1 MWYAFYVAW
10 ARTDGNDRLSWAARP
25 LCPLDLVVRSPRNAE
40 SFKDWGFGFMS
51 SVIDRSSSRI
61 KPEKIEQAV
70 IRFAGDSGDGMQ
82 ITGSQFTN
90 TVALYGNDIATFPD
104 FPAEIRAPAGTLP
117 GVSGY
122 QLHFASSDVYTP
134 GDAVDV
140 LIAMNPAALKV
151 NIADLKPNG
160 ILIVNSDSF
169 GENDLRKAQLTANPL
184 EDHSLDKYR
193 LFSVEL
199 ERLTRVSLE
208 HLGLDAK
215 SMDRCKNFFALGM
228 CYWLYNRSTESTV
241 RWIEDKFKN
250 KPLLVEANKLAMK
263 AGYSY
268 CEATEAFQI
277 SYEIPPAQLAPGSYR
292 NMSGNQAL
300 ALGFVTASQK
310 SGLRLFQGSYPIT
323 PASDI
328 LHELAQYKDF
338 GVMTFQAEDEIA
350 AVTSTIGAAYAGA
363 LGLTTTSGPGMALKT
378 EAIGLAI
385 AVEIPLVI
393 CDIQRGGP
401 STGLPTK
408 TEQAD
413 LLQAL
418 FGRNSE
424 APVPV
429 IAPATPSD
437 CFWAAIEASRIAVKY
452 MVPVILLSDGYLAN
466 GAEPW
471 RIPDLAEIP
480 EIPVQFA
487 TEPNSPGGY
496 LPYKRNPDT
505 LARPWAV
512 PGTPG
517 LEHRIG
523 GLEKQD
529 VTGNINYEPLNHENM
544 VRIRAAKVAAIAQD
558 IPEAVPSGDPKGD
571 LLIIAWGST
580 HGAIT
585 AAVNAQRA
593 EGRKI
598 GHVHLRHLNPL
609 PSNLGDVIKRYKHVL
624 VPELNMGQ
632 LLWIL
637 RAKFLVDAV
646 GLNKIQ
652 GRPFKQ
658 AELEQK
664 IEEMLGVD

>member
-1 MWYAFYVAW
+1 MSTLAEVPPVKTK
-10 ARTDGNDRLSWAARP
+10 REV
-25 LCPLDLVVRSPRNAE
+25 LD
-40 SFKDWGFGFMS
+40 
-51 SVIDRSSSRI
+51 
-61 KPEKIEQAV
+61 QAV

-82 ITGSQFTN
+82 ITGNQFTN
-90 TVALYGNDIATFPD
+90 TAALYGNDIATFPD
-104 FPAEIRAPAGTLP
+104 YPAEIRAPAGTIP
-117 GVSGY
+117 GVSGF
-122 QLHFASSDVYTP
+122 QLHFSSNEVYTP
-134 GDAVDV
+134 GDAIDV

-151 NIADLKPNG
+151 NVADLKANG

-169 GENDLRKAQLTANPL
+169 KEGDLRKAQMTSNPL
-184 EDHSLDKYR
+184 EDHSLDKFR

-199 ERLTRVSLE
+199 ERLTRRSLE

-228 CYWLYNRSTESTV
+228 CYWLYNRSSEPTV

-250 KPLLVEANKLAMK
+250 KPLLVEANKLALK
-263 AGYSY
+263 GGYSY
-268 CEATEAFQI
+268 CEATEAFQV
-277 SYEIPPAQLAPGSYR
+277 SYEIPPAQLTPGLYR
-292 NMSGNQAL
+292 SMSGNQAL
-300 ALGFVTASQK
+300 ALGFVTAAQK
-310 SGLRLFQGSYPIT
+310 SGLTLFQGSYPIT

-328 LHELAQYKDF
+328 LHELSQYKDF

-350 AVTSTIGAAYAGA
+350 AITSSIGAAYAGA
-363 LGLTTTSGPGMALKT
+363 LAITTTSGPGMALKT
-378 EAIGLAI
+378 EALGLAV

-424 APVPV
+424 APIPV
-429 IAPATPSD
+429 LAASTPAD
-437 CFWAAIEASRIAVKY
+437 CFWVAIEACRIAVKY
-452 MVPVILLSDGYLAN
+452 MVPVIILSDGYLAN

-471 RIPDLAEIP
+471 RIPELSDIP
-480 EIPVQFA
+480 EIPVKFA
-487 TEPNSPGGY
+487 TDPVSF
-496 LPYKRNPDT
+496 LPYKRDPQT

-529 VTGNINYEPLNHENM
+529 PTGNINYEPLNHENM
-544 VRIRAAKVAAIAQD
+544 VRVRAAKVAAVAQD
-558 IPEAVPSGDPKGD
+558 IPNVLPAGDLEGD
-571 LLIIAWGST
+571 LLIVAWGST
-580 HGAIT
+580 CGSIT
-585 AAVNAQRA
+585 AALKAQRA
-593 EGRKI
+593 KGRRI
-598 GHVHLRHLNPL
+598 GHLHLRHLNPL
-609 PSNLGDVIKRYKHVL
+609 PSNLGDVLKRYKRVL

-632 LLWIL
+632 LLWVL
-637 RAKFLVDAV
+637 RAKYLVDAV

-664 IEEMLGVD
+664 IEEMLGL

>member
-1 MWYAFYVAW
+1 MATT
-10 ARTDGNDRLSWAARP
+10 TDIP
-25 LCPLDLVVRSPRNAE
+25 LPKTKRE
-40 SFKDWGFGFMS
+40 
-51 SVIDRSSSRI
+51 VIDR
-61 KPEKIEQAV
+61 AV

-82 ITGSQFTN
+82 VTGSQFTN

-122 QLHFASSDVYTP
+122 QLHFSSNEIFTP

-140 LIAMNPAALKV
+140 LIAMNPAALKTNV
-151 NIADLKPNG
+151 ADLKANG
-160 ILIVNSDSF
+160 ILIVNSDAF
-169 GENDLRKAQLTANPL
+169 AENDLRKAQMTSNPL

-193 LFSVEL
+193 LFSVGL
-199 ERLTRVSLE
+199 ERLTKTALE
-208 HLGLDAK
+208 HLGMDAK
-215 SMDRCKNFFALGM
+215 SISRCKNFFALGM
-228 CYWLYNRSTESTV
+228 CYWLYNRSMDSTV
-241 RWIEDKFKN
+241 RWIEAKFSK
-250 KPLLVEANKLAMK
+250 KPLLVESNKLAMK
-263 AGYSY
+263 AGYAY

-277 SYEIPPAQLAPGSYR
+277 SYEIPPAKLAPGLYR

-300 ALGFVTASQK
+300 ALGFVAASQK

-328 LHELAQYKDF
+328 LHELSQYKDF
-338 GVMTFQAEDEIA
+338 GVITFQAEDEIA
-350 AVTSTIGAAYAGA
+350 AITSAIGAAYAGA
-363 LGLTTTSGPGMALKT
+363 LAITTTSGPGMALKT
-378 EAIGLAI
+378 EAMGLAV

-413 LLQAL
+413 LLQAM

-424 APVPV
+424 APIPV
-429 IAPATPSD
+429 IAAATPSD
-437 CFWAAIEASRIAVKY
+437 CFWAALEASRIAVKY
-452 MVPVILLSDGYLAN
+452 MVPVIILSDGYLAN

-471 RIPDLAEIP
+471 RIPEVSELP
-480 EIPVQFA
+480 EIPVKFE
-487 TEPNSPGGY
+487 TNPVDFK
-496 LPYKRNPDT
+496 PYRRDPLT
-505 LARPWAV
+505 LARPWAI

-544 VRIRAAKVAAIAQD
+544 VRLRAAKVEAITQD
-558 IPEAVPSGDPKGD
+558 IPLVEPEGDQEGD

-585 AAVNAQRA
+585 AAVKAQRQKLA
-593 EGRKI
+593 GRKRI
-598 GHVHLRHLNPL
+598 GHLHLRYLNPL
-609 PSNLGDVIKRYKHVL
+609 PPNVGEILSRYKKIL
-624 VPELNMGQ
+624 VPELNLGQ
-632 LLWIL
+632 LSWLL
-637 RAKFLVDAV
+637 RAKFLVDAI

-658 AELEQK
+658 SELEQK
-664 IEEMLGVD
+664 IEELLGV

>member
-1 MWYAFYVAW
+1 MATT
-10 ARTDGNDRLSWAARP
+10 TDIP
-25 LCPLDLVVRSPRNAE
+25 LPKHKRE
-40 SFKDWGFGFMS
+40 
-51 SVIDRSSSRI
+51 VIDR
-61 KPEKIEQAV
+61 AV

-82 ITGSQFTN
+82 VTGSQFTN

-122 QLHFASSDVYTP
+122 QLHFSSNEIYTP

-140 LIAMNPAALKV
+140 LIVMNPAALKM
-151 NIADLKPNG
+151 NIADLKANG
-160 ILIVNSDSF
+160 ILIVNSDAF
-169 GENDLRKAQLTANPL
+169 AETDLRKAQMTSNPL
-184 EDHSLDKYR
+184 EDHSLDKFR

-199 ERLTRVSLE
+199 ERLTKVALD

-215 SMDRCKNFFALGM
+215 SVSRSKNFFALGM
-228 CYWLYNRSTESTV
+228 CYWLYNRSMDSTV
-241 RWIEDKFKN
+241 RWIEDKFSK

-277 SYEIPPAQLAPGSYR
+277 SYEIPPAQLEPGLYR

-300 ALGFVTASQK
+300 ALGFITASQK
-310 SGLRLFQGSYPIT
+310 SGLKLFQGSYPIT

-328 LHELAQYKDF
+328 LHELSQYKDF
-338 GVMTFQAEDEIA
+338 GVITFQAEDEIA
-350 AVTSTIGAAYAGA
+350 AITSAIGAAYAGA
-363 LGLTTTSGPGMALKT
+363 LAITTTSGPGMALKT
-378 EAIGLAI
+378 EALGLAV

-424 APVPV
+424 APIPIV
-429 IAPATPSD
+429 APATPSD
-437 CFWAAIEASRIAVKY
+437 CFWAAVEASRIAVKY
-452 MVPVILLSDGYLAN
+452 MVPVIILSDGYLAN

-471 RIPDLAEIP
+471 RIPDLNDIP
-480 EIPVQFA
+480 DFPVTFA
-487 TEPNSPGGY
+487 SDPVDFM
-496 LPYKRNPDT
+496 PYRRNPDT

-544 VRIRAAKVAAIAQD
+544 VRIRAAKVEAIVQD
-558 IPEAVPSGDPKGD
+558 IPDIVPAGDPDGD
-571 LLIIAWGST
+571 LLIVAWGST

-585 AAVNAQRA
+585 AAVKAQRA
-593 EGRKI
+593 LGHRI

-609 PSNLGDVIKRYKHVL
+609 PANLGEVLTRYKIVL

-632 LLWIL
+632 LLWVL
-637 RAKFLVDAV
+637 RAKFLVNAI

-658 AELEQK
+658 SELEQK
-664 IEEMLGVD
+664 IAELVS

>member
-1 MWYAFYVAW
+1 MSTTITEV
-10 ARTDGNDRLSWAARP
+10 
-25 LCPLDLVVRSPRNAE
+25 PRRKRE
-40 SFKDWGFGFMS
+40 
-51 SVIDRSSSRI
+51 VID
-61 KPEKIEQAV
+61 KAC
-70 IRFAGDSGDGMQ
+70 IRFCGDSGDGMQ

-90 TVALYGNDIATFPD
+90 TAALYGNDLATFPD

-117 GVSGY
+117 GVSGF
-122 QLHFASSDVYTP
+122 QVHFSSSDVYTP

-140 LIAMNPAALKV
+140 LVAMNPAALKM
-151 NIADLKPNG
+151 NLPDLRTNG
-160 ILIVNSDSF
+160 ILIVNLDNF
-169 GENDLRKAQLTANPL
+169 KENDLRKAQIAVSPL
-184 EDHSLDKYR
+184 EDHSLDGYR

-199 ERLTRVSLE
+199 TKLTRAALKE
-208 HLGLDAK
+208 LGLDAK

-228 CYWLYNRSTESTV
+228 CYWLYNRSMDATL
-241 RWIEDKFKN
+241 RYLEDKFKG
-250 KPLLVEANKLAMK
+250 KPQLVAANRLAMQ

-277 SYEIPPAQLAPGSYR
+277 SYEIPPAKLSPGTYR
-292 NMSGNQAL
+292 NISGNAAL
-300 ALGFVTASQK
+300 AMGFVAASDK
-310 SGLRLFQGSYPIT
+310 AGIPLFLGSYPIT

-328 LHELAQYKDF
+328 LHELSQYKDF
-338 GVMTFQAEDEIA
+338 GVITFQAEDEIA
-350 AVTSTIGAAYAGA
+350 AITSAIGAAYGGA
-363 LGLTTTSGPGMALKT
+363 LAITTTSGPGMALKT
-378 EAIGLAI
+378 EAMGLAV
-385 AVEIPLVI
+385 AVELPLVI

-437 CFWAAIEASRIAVKY
+437 CFWAALEACRIAVKY
-452 MVPVILLSDGYLAN
+452 MVPVIILSDGYLAN

-471 RIPDLAEIP
+471 KIPNVDEIP
-480 EIPVQFA
+480 EFKVEFA
-487 TEPNSPGGY
+487 KEKNSPNAY

-517 LEHRIG
+517 LEHRVG

-529 VTGNINYEPLNHENM
+529 VTGNINYEPLNHEHM
-544 VRIRAAKVAAIAQD
+544 VRIRAAKVAAIVQD
-558 IPEAVPSGDPKGD
+558 VPDIVPAGDDHGD
-571 LLIIAWGST
+571 LLIVAWGST

-585 AAVNAQRA
+585 AATNAQRA
-593 EGRKI
+593 LGRKI
-598 GHVHLRHLNPL
+598 GHAHLRHLNPL
-609 PSNLGDVIKRYKHVL
+609 PANLGDVIKRYKQVL

-632 LLWIL
+632 LLWLL
-637 RAKFLVDAV
+637 RAKYLVDAI

-664 IEEMLGVD
+664 IEEVLGV

>member
-1 MWYAFYVAW
+1 MSTV
-10 ARTDGNDRLSWAARP
+10 TDIP
-25 LCPLDLVVRSPRNAE
+25 LPKTKPE
-40 SFKDWGFGFMS
+40 
-51 SVIDRSSSRI
+51 VIDR
-61 KPEKIEQAV
+61 AV

-104 FPAEIRAPAGTLP
+104 YPAEIRAPAGTLP
-117 GVSGY
+117 GVSGF
-122 QLHFASSDVYTP
+122 QLHFSSDDINTP
-134 GDAVDV
+134 GDAIDV
-140 LIAMNPAALKV
+140 LIAMNPAALRV
-151 NIADLKPNG
+151 NIADLKANG

-169 GENDLRKAQLTANPL
+169 TDNDLRKAQMTVNPL
-184 EDHSLDKYR
+184 EDHSLDKFR
-193 LFSVEL
+193 LFPVEL
-199 ERLTRVSLE
+199 ERLTRRALE

-228 CYWLYNRSTESTV
+228 CYWLYNRSMDSTV
-241 RWIEDKFKN
+241 RWINDKFSK
-250 KPLLVEANKLAMK
+250 KPLLVEANQLAMK

-277 SYEIPPAQLAPGSYR
+277 SYEIPPAQLTPGLYR

-310 SGLRLFQGSYPIT
+310 SGLTLFQGSYPIT

-328 LHELAQYKDF
+328 LHELSQYKDF

-350 AVTSTIGAAYAGA
+350 AITSSIGAAYAGA
-363 LGLTTTSGPGMALKT
+363 LALTTTSGPGMALKT
-378 EAIGLAI
+378 EALGLAVAI
-385 AVEIPLVI
+385 EIPLVI
-393 CDIQRGGP
+393 VNVQRGGP

-413 LLQAL
+413 LLQAM

-424 APVPV
+424 APIPI
-429 IAPATPSD
+429 IAASTPGD
-437 CFWAAIEASRIAVKY
+437 CFWAAIEACRIAVKY

-471 RIPDLAEIP
+471 RVPELSDIPD
-480 EIPVQFA
+480 IPVNFA
-487 TEPNSPGGY
+487 KDPEGFK
-496 LPYKRNPDT
+496 PYKRNPDT
-505 LARPWAV
+505 LARPWAI

-529 VTGNINYEPLNHENM
+529 VSGNINYEPLNHENM
-544 VRIRAAKVAAIAQD
+544 VRIRAAKVAGIVQD
-558 IPEAVPSGDPKGD
+558 IPDAVPIGDPDGD
-571 LLIIAWGST
+571 LLIVAWGST
-580 HGAIT
+580 HGSIT
-585 AAVNAQRA
+585 AAVKTQRA
-593 EGRKI
+593 LGRRI
-598 GHVHLRHLNPL
+598 GHLHLRHLNPL
-609 PSNLGDVIKRYKHVL
+609 PANLAQVFKRYKKIL

-632 LLWIL
+632 LLWML
-637 RAKFLVDAV
+637 RAKYLVDAV

-664 IEEMLGVD
+664 IEEVLGL

>member
-1 MWYAFYVAW
+1 MSTLIEVPPV
-10 ARTDGNDRLSWAARP
+10 RHKREV
-25 LCPLDLVVRSPRNAE
+25 LD
-40 SFKDWGFGFMS
+40 
-51 SVIDRSSSRI
+51 
-61 KPEKIEQAV
+61 QAV

-90 TVALYGNDIATFPD
+90 TAALYGNDIATFPD
-104 FPAEIRAPAGTLP
+104 YPAEIRAPAGTIP
-117 GVSGY
+117 GVSGF
-122 QLHFASSDVYTP
+122 QLHFSSNEVYTP
-134 GDAVDV
+134 GDAIDV

-151 NIADLKPNG
+151 NIADLKANG

-169 GENDLRKAQLTANPL
+169 KEGDLRKAQMTSNPL

-199 ERLTRVSLE
+199 ERLTRRSLE

-228 CYWLYNRSTESTV
+228 CYWLYNRSMEPTV
-241 RWIEDKFKN
+241 RWVEEKFKN
-250 KPLLVEANKLAMK
+250 KPLLVEANKLALK
-263 AGYSY
+263 GGYSY
-268 CEATEAFQI
+268 CEATEAFQT
-277 SYEIPPAQLAPGSYR
+277 SYEIPPAQLTPGLYR
-292 NMSGNQAL
+292 SMSGNQAL
-300 ALGFVTASQK
+300 ALGFVTAAQK
-310 SGLRLFQGSYPIT
+310 SGLTLFQGSYPIT

-328 LHELAQYKDF
+328 LHELSMYKDF

-350 AVTSTIGAAYAGA
+350 AVTSAIGAAYAGA
-363 LGLTTTSGPGMALKT
+363 LAITTTSGPGMALKT
-378 EAIGLAI
+378 EAMGLAV

-424 APVPV
+424 APIPV
-429 IAPATPSD
+429 LAASTPAD
-437 CFWAAIEASRIAVKY
+437 CFWVAIEACRIAVKY
-452 MVPVILLSDGYLAN
+452 MVPVIILSDGYLAN

-471 RIPDLAEIP
+471 RIPDLKDIP
-480 EIPVQFA
+480 DFPVKFA
-487 TEPNSPGGY
+487 TDPNGF
-496 LPYKRNPDT
+496 LPYKRNPQT

-529 VTGNINYEPLNHENM
+529 PTGNINYEPLNHENM
-544 VRIRAAKVAAIAQD
+544 VRIRAAKVAAVAQD
-558 IPEAVPSGDPKGD
+558 IPNVLPAGDLEGD
-571 LLIIAWGST
+571 LLIVAWGST
-580 HGAIT
+580 AGSIT
-585 AAVNAQRA
+585 AALKAQRA
-593 EGRKI
+593 KGRKI
-598 GHVHLRHLNPL
+598 GHLHLRHLNPL
-609 PSNLGDVIKRYKHVL
+609 PSNLGDVLKRYKKVL

-632 LLWIL
+632 LLWVL
-637 RAKFLVDAV
+637 RAKYLVDAI

-664 IEEMLGVD
+664 IEEVLGL

>member
-1 MWYAFYVAW
+1 
-10 ARTDGNDRLSWAARP
+10 
-25 LCPLDLVVRSPRNAE
+25 
-40 SFKDWGFGFMS
+40 MS
-51 SVIDRSSSRI
+51 TLTEIPAGKH
-61 KPEKIEQAV
+61 KPEVIEQAV

-104 FPAEIRAPAGTLP
+104 YPAEIRAPAGTVP
-117 GVSGY
+117 GVSGF
-122 QLHFASSDVYTP
+122 QLNFSSGEIHTP

-151 NIADLKPNG
+151 NLADLKANG

-169 GENDLRKAQLTANPL
+169 EEADLRKAHVSVNPL
-184 EDHSLDKYR
+184 EDHSLDKFR
-193 LFSVEL
+193 VFPVEL
-199 ERLTRVSLE
+199 QRLTRAALE

-228 CYWLYNRSTESTV
+228 CYWLYNRSMEPTV
-241 RWIEDKFKN
+241 RWIEGKFKK
-250 KPLLVEANKLAMK
+250 KPLLAEANKLALK

-277 SYEIPPAQLAPGSYR
+277 SYEIPPAQLTPGLYR
-292 NMSGNQAL
+292 NISGNQAL
-300 ALGFVTASQK
+300 ALGFVAAATKA
-310 SGLRLFQGSYPIT
+310 GLKLFLGSYPIT

-328 LHELAQYKDF
+328 LHELSQYKDF
-338 GVMTFQAEDEIA
+338 GVLTFQAEDEIA
-350 AVTSTIGAAYAGA
+350 AITSAIGAAYSGA
-363 LGLTTTSGPGMALKT
+363 LAMTTTSGPGMALKT
-378 EAIGLAI
+378 EALGLA
-385 AVEIPLVI
+385 VMTELPLVV

-429 IAPATPSD
+429 LATATPGD
-437 CFWAAIEASRIAVKY
+437 CFWVAVEASRIALKY
-452 MVPVILLSDGYLAN
+452 MVPVIVLSDGYLAN
-466 GAEPW
+466 GSEPW
-471 RIPDLAEIP
+471 PIPKQEDIP
-480 EIPVQFA
+480 EIPVHFE
-487 TEPNSPGGY
+487 TNPEGFM
-496 LPYKRNPDT
+496 PYKRNPIT

-529 VTGNINYEPLNHENM
+529 GTGNVNYEPLNHENM
-544 VRIRAAKVAAIAQD
+544 VRVRAAKVAAIAQE
-558 IPEAVPSGDPKGD
+558 IPEVEPNGDLSGD
-571 LLIIAWGST
+571 LLIVSWGST
-580 HGAIT
+580 FGSIT
-585 AAVNAQRA
+585 QAVKAQR
-593 EGRKI
+593 EHGRKI
-598 GHVHLRHLNPL
+598 GHLHLRFLNPL
-609 PSNLGDVIKRYKHVL
+609 PLNLGDILKRYKRVL

-632 LLWIL
+632 LLWVL
-637 RAKFLVDAV
+637 RAKYLVDAV

-658 AELEQK
+658 TELEQK
-664 IEEMLGVD
+664 IEEMLGL

>member
-1 MWYAFYVAW
+1 MATT
-10 ARTDGNDRLSWAARP
+10 TDIP
-25 LCPLDLVVRSPRNAE
+25 LPKHKRE
-40 SFKDWGFGFMS
+40 
-51 SVIDRSSSRI
+51 VIDR
-61 KPEKIEQAV
+61 AV

-82 ITGSQFTN
+82 VTGSQFTN

-104 FPAEIRAPAGTLP
+104 FPAEIRPPAGTLP

-122 QLHFASSDVYTP
+122 QLHFSSNEIYTP

-140 LIAMNPAALKV
+140 LIVMNPAALKM
-151 NIADLKPNG
+151 NIADLKANG
-160 ILIVNSDSF
+160 ILIVNSDAF
-169 GENDLRKAQLTANPL
+169 AETDLRKAQMNSNPL

-199 ERLTRVSLE
+199 ERLTKVALE

-215 SMDRCKNFFALGM
+215 SVSRCKNFFALGM
-228 CYWLYNRSTESTV
+228 CYWLYTRSMEGTS
-241 RWIEDKFKN
+241 RYIEEKFSK

-277 SYEIPPAQLAPGSYR
+277 SYEIPPAQLEPGLYR

-300 ALGFVTASQK
+300 ALGFITASQK
-310 SGLRLFQGSYPIT
+310 SGLKPFQGRYPIT
-323 PASDI
+323 PESDI
-328 LHELAQYKDF
+328 LHDLSPYKDF
-338 GVMTFQAEDEIA
+338 GVTTFQTEDETA
-350 AVTSTIGAAYAGA
+350 AITSAIGAAYAGA
-363 LGLTTTSGPGMALKT
+363 LAITTTSGPGMALKT
-378 EAIGLAI
+378 EAIGLAV
-385 AVEIPLVI
+385 AVEIPLVV

-401 STGLPTK
+401 ATGLPTK

-413 LLQAL
+413 LLQAM

-424 APVPV
+424 APIPV
-429 IAPATPSD
+429 IAASTPSD
-437 CFWAAIEASRIAVKY
+437 CFWAAMEASRIAIKY
-452 MVPVILLSDGYLAN
+452 MVPVIVLSDGYLAN

-471 RIPDLAEIP
+471 RIPKVDEIP
-480 EIPVQFA
+480 EFPVKFA
-487 TEPNSPGGY
+487 TEPNSATGY
-496 LPYKRNPDT
+496 LPYKRDPQT
-505 LARPWAV
+505 LARPWAI

-529 VTGNINYEPLNHENM
+529 VSGNINYEPLNHEKM
-544 VRIRAAKVAAIAQD
+544 VRIRAAKVEAVAQD
-558 IPEAVPSGDPKGD
+558 IPDIEPVGDAEGD
-571 LLIIAWGST
+571 LLIVAWGST
-580 HGAIT
+580 YGAIT
-585 AAVNAQRA
+585 AAVKAQRE

-598 GHVHLRHLNPL
+598 GHGHLGHLNPL
-609 PSNLGDVIKRYKHVL
+609 PSNLGDIIKRYDNVL

-632 LLWIL
+632 LLWLL
-637 RAKFLVDAV
+637 RAKYLVDAV

-658 AELEQK
+658 LEVEQK
-664 IEEMLGVD
+664 IEEMLGV

>member
-1 MWYAFYVAW
+1 MTTLIETPAQKSK
-10 ARTDGNDRLSWAARP
+10 R
-25 LCPLDLVVRSPRNAE
+25 E
-40 SFKDWGFGFMS
+40 
-51 SVIDRSSSRI
+51 VID
-61 KPEKIEQAV
+61 QAV

-104 FPAEIRAPAGTLP
+104 YPAEIRAPAGTIP

-122 QLHFASSDVYTP
+122 QLQFSSSEVHTP
-134 GDAVDV
+134 GDAIDV
-140 LIAMNPAALKV
+140 LIAMNPAALIV
-151 NIADLKPNG
+151 NVADLKANG

-169 GENDLRKAQLTANPL
+169 KETDLRKAQLTTNPL
-184 EDHSLDKYR
+184 EDHSLDKFR

-199 ERLTRVSLE
+199 ERLTRLSLE

-228 CYWLYNRSTESTV
+228 CYWLYNRSMEPTV
-241 RWIEDKFKN
+241 RWIEEKFKS
-250 KPLLVEANKLAMK
+250 KPLLVEANKLTLK
-263 AGYSY
+263 GGYSY
-268 CEATEAFQI
+268 CEATEAFQT
-277 SYEIPPAQLAPGSYR
+277 SYEIPPAHLTPGLYR
-292 NMSGNQAL
+292 NLSGNQAL
-300 ALGFVTASQK
+300 ALGFVTAAQK
-310 SGLRLFQGSYPIT
+310 AGLTLFQGSYPIT

-328 LHELAQYKDF
+328 LHELSQYKDF

-350 AVTSTIGAAYAGA
+350 AITSSIGAAYAGA
-363 LGLTTTSGPGMALKT
+363 LAITTTSGPGMALKT
-378 EAIGLAI
+378 EALGLAV

-393 CDIQRGGP
+393 CNIQRGGP

-424 APVPV
+424 APIPV
-429 IAPATPSD
+429 LAASTPGD
-437 CFWAAIEASRIAVKY
+437 CFWVALEASRIAIKY
-452 MVPVILLSDGYLAN
+452 MVPVIVLSDGYLAN

-471 RIPDLAEIP
+471 RIPEVDDIP
-480 EIPVQFA
+480 AIPVSFA
-487 TEPNSPGGY
+487 TDPATF
-496 LPYKRNPDT
+496 LPYKRNPET
-505 LARPWAV
+505 LARPWAL

-544 VRIRAAKVAAIAQD
+544 VRIRAAKVAAVAQE
-558 IPEAVPSGDPKGD
+558 IPDVSPEGDAEGD
-571 LLIIAWGST
+571 LLIVAWGST
-580 HGAIT
+580 AGSIT
-585 AAVNAQRA
+585 VALEAQRA
-593 EGRKI
+593 KGRKI
-598 GHVHLRHLNPL
+598 GHLHLRYLNPL
-609 PSNLGDVIKRYKHVL
+609 PRNLGDVLKRYKRVL
-624 VPELNMGQ
+624 VPELNLGQ
-632 LLWIL
+632 LLWVL
-637 RAKFLVDAV
+637 RAKYLVDAV

-664 IEEMLGVD
+664 IEEMLGLEGELR